1 MLRSDHA
8 RGLKRS
14 IREVNVV
21 VVGDMRRHNIDKVWK
36 YFRQKSHGGF
46 VAGKVLWFHVYIVSL
61 YYECFDQTAD
71 HNNVRSKELFYLV
84 AKNTTCTFLIL
95 KG

>member
-61 YYECFDQTAD
+61 YYECFDQTIIMLDVKNFFILLQKIQLA
-71 HNNVRSKELFYLV
+71 LF
-84 AKNTTCTFLIL
+84 
-95 KG
+95 